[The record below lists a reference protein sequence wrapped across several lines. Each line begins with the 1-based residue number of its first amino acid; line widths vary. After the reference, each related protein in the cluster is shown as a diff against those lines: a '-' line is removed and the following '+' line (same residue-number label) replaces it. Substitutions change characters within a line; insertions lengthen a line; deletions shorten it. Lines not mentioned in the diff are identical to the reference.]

1 MRYSTTRMFASWL
14 NRILPLAVSLM
25 VASCADSFAPPATE
39 ERPSGID
46 DSLLG
51 QRTGESVSA
60 GELKVLSH
68 NLRLKAA
75 DGTPLI
81 VKRQTAPNSAPPL
94 YTYELEFWA
103 VQGVEQTVAVY
114 YLSDDD
120 DTEQFLRFTV
130 PENGLALRPDGT
142 DIEQGDSVLITLQID
157 GSSVRTDFSPSGLIF
172 NEEAPA
178 ELTIWYR
185 GFLDES
191 DIDEDD
197 ALPDFWYGEDA
208 TAEEWYHLFSDHNT
222 DTGWVKTHVRHFSG
236 YAISW

>member
-1 MRYSTTRMFASWL
+1 MFASWFD
-14 NRILPLAVSLM
+14 RILPLAVSLM
-25 VASCADSFAPPATE
+25 VASCADSFAPPTTE

-94 YTYELEFWA
+94 DTYELEFWA

-142 DIEQGDSVLITLQID
+142 DIEQGDSVLITLPLLPT
-157 GSSVRTDFSPSGLIF
+157 SV
-172 NEEAPA
+172 
-178 ELTIWYR
+178 
-185 GFLDES
+185 
-191 DIDEDD
+191 
-197 ALPDFWYGEDA
+197 
-208 TAEEWYHLFSDHNT
+208 
-222 DTGWVKTHVRHFSG
+222 
-236 YAISW
+236 